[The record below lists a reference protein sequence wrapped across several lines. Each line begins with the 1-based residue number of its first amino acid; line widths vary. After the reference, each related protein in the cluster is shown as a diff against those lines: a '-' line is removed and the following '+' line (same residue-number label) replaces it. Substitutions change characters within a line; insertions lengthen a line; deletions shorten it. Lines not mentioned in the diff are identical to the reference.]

1 MKELVKA
8 ALNKPVAVIV
18 SIMALVLFAT
28 VSVSNIS
35 LKLMPDMSIPY
46 LVAQVTYPGA
56 DPEEIDELIIDPMT
70 DAVESISGLT
80 RTQGT
85 SNESYGYIVMQFE
98 YGTDMNDAY
107 DDVKV
112 ALDGIKGQFPEDAKD
127 PTLMEIDMNSSP
139 DITLSITSES
149 SDVDVLSLVNNEIEP
164 KLKTASALAEISTSG
179 GDDKYI
185 SVQIV
190 PELARQYGL
199 DISSVVSSITAV
211 NFSMPAGSA
220 DYGNQK
226 FNISSEVKYETI
238 PELEQVPIS
247 TSSGEIIHLS
257 DIAKVKYAVTDKSSL
272 SRYDGEDNISITL
285 KRKQSSTS
293 VKLSGQIKK
302 IVEELRANY
311 PSLKIEIVSDA
322 ADNIIESL
330 MSVLTSILEAIG
342 FAMLV
347 LFIFFGDL
355 KGALIV
361 ASSMPISL
369 LATVI
374 LMNAF
379 DLSLNMVTMNALVLG
394 IGMMTD
400 NAVVVI
406 EMCFRHRDQG
416 MSFKNAAYEGTTV
429 VINSVIG
436 STITSVVVY
445 LPLAVMEGLSGQ
457 MFKQLGFTIIFTLIS
472 SLVAAITL
480 VPLFFS
486 IYKPVEKKNKPIDK
500 LLDKLSH
507 VYGKVLAVFLRCKK
521 RVFVAAIAVLVLTFS
536 MTGLLKTELM
546 SSTDEGIVNLAVT
559 FRSNLALEEMDKV
572 MLELEEF
579 VKSKEEIESFTTTL
593 TQSSASG
600 SLSAYKYEDNKKKTQ
615 EIVDEWNEE
624 LVDFSPMCEVKAS
637 ASSTTGTSSMSAAN
651 SKEFDLVAEDKETL
665 KEVCRQIQDT
675 MKGID
680 GVLHTESSVADSG
693 AKVKVVIDPVM
704 AQKKGFTSKSL
715 ASLVYMN
722 MSGSKAL
729 SDVMIDS
736 NTYDVK
742 VEFPD
747 DYYKTVADVEA
758 MTFTNSAGASVPLTE
773 MAEVKLDSA
782 PSSIQR
788 EDGKYYATVTAT
800 MTAATKDKVSME
812 LEQKIRGMELPEGV
826 RFSTDA
832 MTRMM
837 SEEFSAIGQAVM
849 IALFLVFAVMA
860 IQFESIIDSFLI
872 MFCVPFALIGS
883 IVLLLIMNAKVS
895 MSALMGILM
904 LAGMVVNNGIIL
916 IDMAIQNQHKGME
929 TEEALV
935 DAGMGRLRPI
945 LITTLTTELAMIPV
959 AFGFAKNSE
968 NMAGMA
974 IVMVGGLLAST
985 VLSLLFL
992 PVFYLIIDVARS
1004 RFENVMQKRR
1014 DKKIARRDRISAE
1027 LHRLKEKHHPQKDVE
1042 DDSDD
1047 DTSNDW
1053 WKKR

>member
-1 MKELVKA
+1 MKGIVKA

-18 SIMALVLFAT
+18 AIMALVLFAM

-56 DPEEIDELIIDPMT
+56 DPEEIDELIVKPMT

-85 SNESYGYIVMQFE
+85 SGESYGYIVMQFE

-112 ALDGIKGQFPEDAKD
+112 ALDGIKNKFPADAND

-139 DITLSITSES
+139 DITLSITSDS
-149 SDVDVLSLVNNEIEP
+149 TATDVLSLVKNEIEP
-164 KLKTASALAEISTSG
+164 KLKNASALAEVSTSG
-179 GDDKYI
+179 GDEKYI
-185 SVQIV
+185 SVKIV

-199 DISSVVSSITAV
+199 DISSIVSSITAV

-238 PELEQVPIS
+238 PMLEQVPVS

-257 DIAKVKYAVTDKSSL
+257 DIAKVNYAVSDKSSL
-272 SRYDGEDNISITL
+272 SRYDGEKNVSVTL
-285 KRKQSSTS
+285 KRKQSATS
-293 VKLSGQIKK
+293 VQLSKQIKR
-302 IVEELRANY
+302 IVADLQEQY
-311 PSLKIEIVSDA
+311 PSLNIKIVSDA
-322 ADNIIESL
+322 SDKIIESL

-374 LMNAF
+374 LMGAF

-416 MSFKNAAYEGTTV
+416 MSFKTAAYEGTTV

-445 LPLAVMEGLSGQ
+445 LPLAVMKGLSGQ
-457 MFKQLGFTIIFTLIS
+457 MFKQLGFTIIFTLMS
-472 SLVAAITL
+472 SLIAAITL
-480 VPLFFS
+480 VPLFFTM
-486 IYKPVEKKNKPIDK
+486 YKPVEKKNKPIDK
-500 LLDKLSH
+500 MLEALSS
-507 VYGKVLAVFLRCKK
+507 VYAKVLAVFLRCKK
-521 RVFVAAIAVLVLTFS
+521 RVFAAAVAVLIVTFS
-536 MTGLLKTELM
+536 MVGLLKTELM
-546 SSTDEGIVNLAVT
+546 SSTDEGIIGLDVT
-559 FRSNLALEEMDKV
+559 FRSNLSLEEMDKV
-572 MLELEEF
+572 MVQLEDF
-579 VKSKEEIESFTTTL
+579 VKSKKEIESYTTTV
-593 TQSSASG
+593 TQSSATG
-600 SLSAYKYEDNKKKTQ
+600 TLAAYKFDDEKKSTQ
-615 EIVDEWNEE
+615 DIVDEWNAE
-624 LVDFSPMCEVKAS
+624 LVNFSPMCEIKAS
-637 ASSTTGTSSMSAAN
+637 SSSTTGMSSMSAAN
-651 SKEFDLVAEDKETL
+651 TKEFDLVGEDKEKL
-665 KEVCRQIQDT
+665 KEACRQIQDI
-675 MKGID
+675 MKSTD
-680 GVLHTESSVADSG
+680 GVLLAESSMTDSG

-704 AQKKGFTSKSL
+704 AQKKGFTAKSL

-742 VEFPD
+742 VEYPG

-758 MTFTNSAGASVPLTE
+758 MTFTNSQGASIPITE
-773 MAEVKLDSA
+773 MAQVKIDSA
-782 PSSIQR
+782 PASIAR
-788 EDGKYYATVTAT
+788 EDGKYSASVTAT
-800 MTAATKDKVSME
+800 MTAATKDKVTEE
-812 LEQKIRGMELPEGV
+812 LQQKIGGMELPEGIS
-826 RFSTDA
+826 FSTDA

-837 SEEFSAIGQAVM
+837 GEEFSSIGQAVM
-849 IALFLVFAVMA
+849 IAMFLVFAVMA

-883 IVLLLIMNAKVS
+883 ITLMLIMRAKIS

-904 LAGMVVNNGIIL
+904 LAGIVVNNGIIL
-916 IDMAIQNQHKGME
+916 IDMAIQNQKSGME
-929 TEEALV
+929 TAEALV
-935 DAGMGRLRPI
+935 EAGRGRLRPI

-992 PVFYLIIDVARS
+992 PVFYLMIDVARS
-1004 RFENVMQKRR
+1004 GFAARMQR
-1014 DKKIARRDRISAE
+1014 RRDRLIA
-1027 LHRLKEKHHPQKDVE
+1027 LKDKAYARRHHIKPESDEDKDDE
-1042 DDSDD
+1042 SH
-1047 DTSNDW
+1047 DW
-1053 WKKR
+1053 WKKK